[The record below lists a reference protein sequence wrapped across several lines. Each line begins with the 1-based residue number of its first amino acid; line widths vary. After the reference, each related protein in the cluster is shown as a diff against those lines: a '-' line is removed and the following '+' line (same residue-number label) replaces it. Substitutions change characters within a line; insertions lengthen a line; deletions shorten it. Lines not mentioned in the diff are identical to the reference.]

1 MLIYIILIGVPRVS
15 LDVFV
20 VTGVESGTVGGVEW
34 ERPNRAKR
42 HCPFHLAPQALQ
54 IKCPSVG
61 VRTTNTPV
69 DSEGTARGRV

>member
-1 MLIYIILIGVPRVS
+1 MILGLNILIIDTIDTIDGI
-15 LDVFV
+15 
-20 VTGVESGTVGGVEW
+20 GG
-34 ERPNRAKR
+34 ERAKRAKR

-69 DSEGTARGRV
+69 DNEGTARG